1 MIPVDVKMAWR
12 NIWRHPRRT
21 LLTVS
26 AIAFA
31 SAILVFMLSFQFG
44 TYETMINSSVKIS
57 TGHLQVQ
64 AKGYQDKKDMR
75 LVVSDPAPIGDILER
90 IQEVEA
96 YTYRAQAF
104 SMVSSEERT
113 YGILVVG
120 IDPEKE
126 AHVSTLKTIVREG
139 SYLSPDDTDG
149 ALVGNLLAKNLQV
162 GLGDELTV
170 LGQGRDG
177 SVAATL
183 VKVKGIYDSA
193 LDDFDR
199 SSIQISLD
207 NFQDVYA
214 MEGGIHEVVVVG
226 RSLGEIPAIKR
237 EVKSGIERIHTE
249 VPLAALDW
257 MDLVPGLYQ
266 AIQMDLISGL
276 IFYLLLIIVVAFS
289 ILNTFLMAVFER
301 TREFGVMMAVGTT
314 PGRLTKVLLIESVGM
329 TLVGIVSGIVLGSI
343 LTLYLQAHGID
354 FTGSNELL
362 SQYGISGRMYP
373 KLSLLT
379 MVIGPSLVFFITFLA
394 ALYPAFKIRRLRPV
408 EAMTH
413 V

>member
-237 EVKSGIERIHTE
+237 EVKSGIERIHTD

>member
-21 LLTVS
+21 LLTVG

-57 TGHLQVQ
+57 TGHLQIQ
-64 AKGYQDKKDMR
+64 AEGYQDKKEMR

-96 YTYRAQAF
+96 YTYRAQTF

-126 AHVSTLKTIVREG
+126 ANVSTLKTIVREG
-139 SYLSPDDTDG
+139 YYLSAGDMDG

-170 LGQGRDG
+170 LGQARDG
-177 SVAATL
+177 AVAAAQ
-183 VKVKGIYDSA
+183 VKVRGIYDSA

-207 NFQDVYA
+207 NFQEVYA
-214 MEGGIHEVVVVG
+214 MQGGIHEVVVVG
-226 RSLGEIPAIKR
+226 RSLREIPAIKR
-237 EVKSGIERIHTE
+237 AVVSGIEEIDPE

-266 AIQMDLISGL
+266 AIQMDLIGGL

-289 ILNTFLMAVFER
+289 ILNTFLMAIFER

-314 PGRLTKVLLIESVGM
+314 PGRLTKVLLVESVGM
-329 TLVGIVSGIVLGSI
+329 TLVGIVSGIVLGCI
-343 LTLYLQAHGID
+343 LTLYFQAHGID
-354 FTGSNELL
+354 FTGSSELL

-379 MVIGPSLVFFITFLA
+379 IVIGPSLVFLITVLA
-394 ALYPAFKIRRLRPV
+394 ALYPALKIRRLRPV

>member
-21 LLTVS
+21 LLTVG

-57 TGHLQVQ
+57 TGHLQIQ
-64 AKGYQDKKDMR
+64 AEGYQDKKEMR

-96 YTYRAQAF
+96 YTYRAQTF

-126 AHVSTLKTIVREG
+126 ANVSTLKTIVREG
-139 SYLSPDDTDG
+139 SYLSAGDMDG

-170 LGQGRDG
+170 LGQARDG
-177 SVAATL
+177 SVAAAL
-183 VKVKGIYDSA
+183 VKVRGIYDSA

-207 NFQDVYA
+207 NFQEVYA
-214 MEGGIHEVVVVG
+214 MQGGIHEVVVVG
-226 RSLGEIPAIKR
+226 RSLREIPAIKR
-237 EVKSGIERIHTE
+237 AVVSGIEEIDPE

-266 AIQMDLISGL
+266 AIQMDLIGGL

-289 ILNTFLMAVFER
+289 ILNTFLMAIFER

-314 PGRLTKVLLIESVGM
+314 PGRLTKVLLVESVGM
-329 TLVGIVSGIVLGSI
+329 TLVGIVSGIVLGCI
-343 LTLYLQAHGID
+343 LTLYFQAHGID
-354 FTGSNELL
+354 FTGSSELL

-379 MVIGPSLVFFITFLA
+379 IVIGPSLVFLITVLA
-394 ALYPAFKIRRLRPV
+394 ALYPALKIRRLRPV